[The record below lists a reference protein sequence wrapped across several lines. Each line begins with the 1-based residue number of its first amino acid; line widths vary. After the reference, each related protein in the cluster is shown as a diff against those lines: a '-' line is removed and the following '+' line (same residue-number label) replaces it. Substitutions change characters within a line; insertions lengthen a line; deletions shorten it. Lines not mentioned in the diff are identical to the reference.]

1 MSSEQ
6 SSKAAGR
13 TSARWF
19 IRAGITAGA
28 VLACAGGVL
37 AVMTGTGARASQSE
51 RSEAER
57 SDVAT
62 VVKQSFDVTTKA
74 TGELEAARQIEIRNQ
89 LEQPTTIIE
98 LVKEGTNVK
107 QGEVLVRLNS
117 EAIQTQID
125 EEMLRVEQSRAELS
139 VAENAFA
146 IQQSDNASAERK
158 AQLKLDLARL
168 DLQQWLEGE
177 VRSKRQEHELALERA
192 DRELLRLR
200 EKYEN
205 AVKLHEKQFLSRDEL
220 QRDEV
225 AFLEAKAQVEKAKL
239 EKQVYEDFQFP
250 RDRRVKESDV
260 EQAVA
265 DLDRTRRQ
273 NESQLSTKEAERSNK
288 RQQLVLRE
296 QKLARLR
303 EQLEACTIKAPND
316 GLVVFDSSLNRD
328 RWGNSDQPL
337 DVGRQVTRN
346 QRLLV
351 LPDTSEMVASVR
363 VPESMTARIRKG
375 QQASVRIDA
384 LGGRALTGVVESIGV
399 IAESGGWRD
408 PNLREYTV
416 KVRLEGGNAE
426 GRLKPSMRA
435 EASLLLDT
443 VSDALSVPI
452 QAVFIEGMVRYVLVQ
467 DGGKFVRRPVRL
479 GRVSE
484 RMAEIRAG
492 LVENERVLLR
502 EATTSELIARPW
514 DGKELAA
521 AGLRL
526 GEDGRV
532 MPAMMPGAGGP
543 GGGGGPGG
551 PGMPGGGA
559 PAGGPPGG
567 RPAAGGAPAPVP
579 AAAPAPA
586 AAQPRT
592 EAPAASP
599 AK

>member
-1 MSSEQ
+1 MSSTTT
-6 SSKAAGR
+6 SSIASSHAAGR
-13 TSARWF
+13 KARWML
-19 IRAGITAGA
+19 RAGITAGA
-28 VLACAGGVL
+28 VVLCAGGLL
-37 AVMTGTGARASQSE
+37 AVLSGTGARSASVD

-57 SDVAT
+57 ADVAT
-62 VVKQSFDVTTKA
+62 AGKQSFDVTTKA

-107 QGEVLVRLNS
+107 AGDVLVRLNS

-125 EEMLRVEQSRAELS
+125 EEMLRVEQARAELS

-260 EQAVA
+260 EQAIA

-303 EQLEACTIKAPND
+303 EQLEACTIKAPSD

-346 QRLLV
+346 QRLMV

-384 LGGRALTGVVESIGV
+384 LGGRALNGVVDSIGV

-408 PNLREYTV
+408 
-416 KVRLEGGNAE
+416 
-426 GRLKPSMRA
+426 
-435 EASLLLDT
+435 
-443 VSDALSVPI
+443 
-452 QAVFIEGMVRYVLVQ
+452 
-467 DGGKFVRRPVRL
+467 
-479 GRVSE
+479 
-484 RMAEIRAG
+484 
-492 LVENERVLLR
+492 
-502 EATTSELIARPW
+502 
-514 DGKELAA
+514 
-521 AGLRL
+521 
-526 GEDGRV
+526 
-532 MPAMMPGAGGP
+532 
-543 GGGGGPGG
+543 
-551 PGMPGGGA
+551 
-559 PAGGPPGG
+559 
-567 RPAAGGAPAPVP
+567 
-579 AAAPAPA
+579 
-586 AAQPRT
+586 
-592 EAPAASP
+592 
-599 AK
+599 